1 MKAILV
7 TYDKFPDMDAGAVR
21 ERMIANMLR
30 DRDYD
35 VMVVSM
41 GPYTGKRICEIE
53 GIKYISYRF
62 KNEKKI
68 SKILAYMLFPY
79 RLKMLL
85 NKYNCDICIHT
96 QVEKNV
102 LNIMKKYCKKH
113 KATIVY
119 DAVEWFSPEQFKNKE
134 KAFGYRKNNEYNLHL
149 IDEQHKVISISRYL
163 EKHFINRNIENIYMP
178 VVMDINQVN
187 ADKNIDDDKVRIVYA
202 GSPGK
207 KDYLKVIVDALYRL
221 DTLQRKRISFV
232 IIGCTKLELINI
244 CGIDENILLELKEML
259 DVKGRISRE
268 KVIDEYKNADFSIFI
283 RSQKQRY
290 AMAGFPTKFVESIS
304 TSTPVICN
312 LTSDLKE
319 YMIDCVNGIVVKDET
334 VESCYE
340 AFEKVLLLDKALI
353 KTMQQNARKM
363 AERKFDYHKYTAKV
377 VNFMEREKKND

>member
-21 ERMIANMLR
+21 EHMIANMLR

-119 DAVEWFSPEQFKNKE
+119 LS
-134 KAFGYRKNNEYNLHL
+134 L
-149 IDEQHKVISISRYL
+149 IHI
-163 EKHFINRNIENIYMP
+163 
-178 VVMDINQVN
+178 
-187 ADKNIDDDKVRIVYA
+187 
-202 GSPGK
+202 
-207 KDYLKVIVDALYRL
+207 
-221 DTLQRKRISFV
+221 
-232 IIGCTKLELINI
+232 
-244 CGIDENILLELKEML
+244 
-259 DVKGRISRE
+259 
-268 KVIDEYKNADFSIFI
+268 
-283 RSQKQRY
+283 
-290 AMAGFPTKFVESIS
+290 
-304 TSTPVICN
+304 
-312 LTSDLKE
+312 
-319 YMIDCVNGIVVKDET
+319 
-334 VESCYE
+334 
-340 AFEKVLLLDKALI
+340 
-353 KTMQQNARKM
+353 
-363 AERKFDYHKYTAKV
+363 
-377 VNFMEREKKND
+377 